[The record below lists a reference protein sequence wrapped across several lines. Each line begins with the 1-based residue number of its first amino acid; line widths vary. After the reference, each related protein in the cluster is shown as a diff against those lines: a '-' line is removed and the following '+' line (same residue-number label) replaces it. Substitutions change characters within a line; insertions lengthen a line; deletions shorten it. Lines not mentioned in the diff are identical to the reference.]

1 MASDV
6 AAAPNEPGGL
16 PPAVP
21 PNLFDGQ
28 SAAALRAA
36 WDSSPALVSVVWGP
50 DQLLAYQNRASQA
63 LFGARPLGVP
73 MNQAFP
79 ELPSGRSE
87 PIARVFATGQSIE
100 MPAHRIDVPD
110 VHGEEVALSYVLAP
124 LGDPPVGVVI
134 TAIDVTAQVRAQE
147 RAVRTQLL
155 ADITSAVTGASDAA
169 AGLQALTDVLV
180 PSIADLA
187 AVYVV
192 PDEQPDDGPPLPP
205 AVMTL
210 SAELHALGPPPAP
223 ADTRGPS
230 PYVPMLRSGASLL
243 IPVEGDAL
251 AAVAPEPASAAWL
264 KAAAGR
270 NVAAV
275 PLVVAGTLTGAMV
288 LMAAGERRPYQDVDL
303 PFFEDVAAR
312 AGAAITALRTAR
324 RQRDVT
330 VDLQRSLLPLA
341 PTPVPGVS
349 AAARYVAGAPD
360 VEVGGDWWDLHDTG
374 GGRVALGIGD
384 VSGRGIPAAAVMGQA
399 RAVMRAG
406 GHARLT
412 PVEVL
417 ELLDAQLSE
426 AMMIPEQSS
435 RRFPSVSSRTPVR
448 FATACYG
455 VVELDTLRLRLAN
468 AGHLPLLLRSTDGK
482 VRRVHPP
489 PGAPLGVGVGG
500 FVEVTE
506 PVKPGDTLVLFTDG
520 LVESRTLD
528 IDDGLAMLADALAR
542 DGGGDV
548 ESVAD
553 ALIQAMKTEPGYG
566 ADDIALV
573 VLRIDP
579 L

>member
-1 MASDV
+1 
-6 AAAPNEPGGL
+6 
-16 PPAVP
+16 
-21 PNLFDGQ
+21 
-28 SAAALRAA
+28 
-36 WDSSPALVSVVWGP
+36 
-50 DQLLAYQNRASQA
+50 
-63 LFGARPLGVP
+63 
-73 MNQAFP
+73 
-79 ELPSGRSE
+79 
-87 PIARVFATGQSIE
+87 
-100 MPAHRIDVPD
+100 
-110 VHGEEVALSYVLAP
+110 
-124 LGDPPVGVVI
+124 
-134 TAIDVTAQVRAQE
+134 
-147 RAVRTQLL
+147 
-155 ADITSAVTGASDAA
+155 
-169 AGLQALTDVLV
+169 
-180 PSIADLA
+180 
-187 AVYVV
+187 
-192 PDEQPDDGPPLPP
+192 
-205 AVMTL
+205 
-210 SAELHALGPPPAP
+210 
-223 ADTRGPS
+223 
-230 PYVPMLRSGASLL
+230 
-243 IPVEGDAL
+243 
-251 AAVAPEPASAAWL
+251 
-264 KAAAGR
+264 
-270 NVAAV
+270 
-275 PLVVAGTLTGAMV
+275 
-288 LMAAGERRPYQDVDL
+288 
-303 PFFEDVAAR
+303 
-312 AGAAITALRTAR
+312 
-324 RQRDVT
+324 
-330 VDLQRSLLPLA
+330 
-341 PTPVPGVS
+341 VS

-360 VEVGGDWWDLHDTG
+360 AEVGGDWWDLHDTG

-426 AMMIPEQSS
+426 AMMIPEQST

-482 VRRVHPP
+482 VRRVHAP

-506 PVKPGDTLVLFTDG
+506 PVEPGDTLVLFTDG